1 MIIFCAAVDFYEKCD
16 TIDQRKTKN
25 IIVVVFGF

>member
-25 IIVVVFGF
+25 IIVLNLDF